1 MIPSIY
7 IEFLIFAQ
15 EIILEVKKIRIFK
28 LYLMNNKNQAFYNA
42 RKLALT
48 KAFPVMLGIAFLGV
62 GYGVYMRSCGFD
74 IIWPVCMAATIFAG
88 SMEFVTV
95 SLLLS
100 TFNPGYALL
109 LTLIVNGRHLFYGIS
124 MLEKYSD
131 MGKKKIWAV
140 SGLIDEAF
148 SLNYMTDVPPGTDR
162 NWFMLFVSVYLY
174 VSWIGGTIIGAISA
188 SEAIASTKGVGFVMT
203 ALFIVIFISQWQ
215 KEQTHGSSILGL
227 LVAGACLMLFG
238 KAYFMLPTILIITVI
253 FMVRWLTTKD
263 KEKLT

>member
-1 MIPSIY
+1 MNKNKYEVIDTIY
-7 IEFLIFAQ
+7 ML
-15 EIILEVKKIRIFK
+15 
-28 LYLMNNKNQAFYNA
+28 NNKNQDFHNA

-74 IIWPVCMAATIFAG
+74 MIWPICMAATIFAG

-124 MLEKYSD
+124 MLEKYGEWKKET
-131 MGKKKIWAV
+131 MGCFRIDRRSVFVKLYDRCA
-140 SGLIDEAF
+140 SGNRPELVHVICF
-148 SLNYMTDVPPGTDR
+148 CCIFYI
-162 NWFMLFVSVYLY
+162 
-174 VSWIGGTIIGAISA
+174 SWIGGTVVGAVSA
-188 SEAIASTKGVGFVMT
+188 CKAVVDIKGVGFVMT

-215 KEQTHGSSILGL
+215 KRTHTRQFHIRISGCGGMSST
-227 LVAGACLMLFG
+227 FG
-238 KAYFMLPTILIITVI
+238 KTYFMLPTILIITTI
-253 FMVRWLTTKD
+253 FTVRLVDYKG
-263 KEKLT
+263 

>member
-1 MIPSIY
+1 
-7 IEFLIFAQ
+7 
-15 EIILEVKKIRIFK
+15 
-28 LYLMNNKNQAFYNA
+28 
-42 RKLALT
+42 
-48 KAFPVMLGIAFLGV
+48 
-62 GYGVYMRSCGFD
+62 
-74 IIWPVCMAATIFAG
+74 
-88 SMEFVTV
+88 
-95 SLLLS
+95 
-100 TFNPGYALL
+100 
-109 LTLIVNGRHLFYGIS
+109 
-124 MLEKYSD
+124 
-131 MGKKKIWAV
+131 
-140 SGLIDEAF
+140 
-148 SLNYMTDVPPGTDR
+148 
-162 NWFMLFVSVYLY
+162 MLFVSVYLY

>member
-1 MIPSIY
+1 M
-7 IEFLIFAQ
+7 L
-15 EIILEVKKIRIFK
+15 
-28 LYLMNNKNQAFYNA
+28 NNKNQDFHNA

-74 IIWPVCMAATIFAG
+74 MIWPICMAATIFAG

-124 MLEKYSD
+124 MLEKYRG
-131 MGKKKIWAV
+131 MGRKKLWAV

-148 SLNYMTDVPPGTDR
+148 SFKLYDR
-162 NWFMLFVSVYLY
+162 CASGNRPELVHVICFVVSLY
-174 VSWIGGTIIGAISA
+174 IMDRGDCCWCS
-188 SEAIASTKGVGFVMT
+188 F
-203 ALFIVIFISQWQ
+203 
-215 KEQTHGSSILGL
+215 
-227 LVAGACLMLFG
+227 CL
-238 KAYFMLPTILIITVI
+238 
-253 FMVRWLTTKD
+253 
-263 KEKLT
+263 

>member
-1 MIPSIY
+1 M
-7 IEFLIFAQ
+7 L
-15 EIILEVKKIRIFK
+15 
-28 LYLMNNKNQAFYNA
+28 NNKNQDFHNA

-74 IIWPVCMAATIFAG
+74 MIWPICMAATIFAG

-109 LTLIVNGRHLFYGIS
+109 LTLIVNGRNLFYGIS
-124 MLEKYSD
+124 MLEKYRG
-131 MGKKKIWAV
+131 MGRKKLWAV

-162 NWFMLFVSVYLY
+162 NWFMLFVSLYLY
-174 VSWIGGTIIGAISA
+174 ISWIGGTVVGAVSA
-188 SEAIASTKGVGFVMT
+188 CKAVVDIKGVGFVMT

-215 KEQTHGSSILGL
+215 KERTHGSSILGL
-227 LVAGACLMLFG
+227 VVAGGCLLLFG
-238 KAYFMLPTILIITVI
+238 KTYFMLPTILIITTI
-253 FMVRWLTTKD
+253 FTVRWLTTKD
-263 KEKLT
+263 KEKLA